1 MCCSGVTKGVFGH
14 VVLGIAMSK
23 CLDAASKDIG
33 ARVRVTAL
41 VGCLGTD
48 AELVGP
54 LFAFGGMLSLA
65 SLDGNKS
72 SVVGECKARECEEV
86 ADGNRQV
93 SR

>member
-1 MCCSGVTKGVFGH
+1 MTIGVFGH
-14 VVLGIAMSK
+14 VVLGMAKSK
-23 CLDAASKDIG
+23 FLDAASKDIG

-65 SLDGNKS
+65 SLDSSKS
-72 SVVGECKARECEEV
+72 SVVGGCKVRECEEV
-86 ADGNRQV
+86 ADDDRQV

>member
-1 MCCSGVTKGVFGH
+1 MCRSGVTIGVFGH
-14 VVLGIAMSK
+14 VVLGMAKSK
-23 CLDAASKDIG
+23 FLDAASKDIG
-33 ARVRVTAL
+33 AHVRVTAL
-41 VGCLGTD
+41 VEGSETN

-65 SLDGNKS
+65 SLDGSKS

-86 ADGNRQV
+86 ADDNRQV